1 MFTGVKQFRAVFLVG
16 ALFFSLYTPK
26 SHAEVGNAV
35 FGVAAITAAANGIA
49 DPAIMAG
56 AQVSIAQTNA
66 ATSTY
71 LNSLSAATQ
80 AYSIGAST
88 MSSMFNTVSAMRIAS
103 MNNQKDLA
111 QTYML
116 TSFQAWDRNQ
126 NYQLQSQQMAFDNYY
141 RSRKLQ
147 LESTLAQA
155 QLELAQTQFNAS
167 LVSQGLSPG
176 LKPVSSL
183 AVQNVNQP
191 QTLASYAS
199 TTPMMSIDPNS
210 WAASGLLKT
219 RAGALAN
226 AFRGVASLAASGSTA
241 HRKVK
246 GDIGQFLESKSIAGA
261 FHQPKEFGSDSM
273 ATHSEGGLRALR
285 ARPLVQ

>member
-1 MFTGVKQFRAVFLVG
+1 MFTGVKQFRAVFVVG
-16 ALFFSLYTPK
+16 ALLLSLYTPK
-26 SHAEVGNAV
+26 SHAEVGNAS

-49 DPAIMAG
+49 IPAIQAG
-56 AQVSIAQTNA
+56 AQISIAQTNA

-88 MSSMFNTVSAMRIAS
+88 MSSMFNTLSAMRIAS
-103 MNNQKDLA
+103 MNNQKDLT

-141 RSRKLQ
+141 RSRKLE
-147 LESTLAQA
+147 LESMLAQA

-167 LVSQGLSPG
+167 LVSQGLAPG
-176 LKPVSSL
+176 FRPVSSL

-199 TTPMMSIDPNS
+199 TSPMMSINPNS
-210 WAASGLLKT
+210 WAATGLLKS
-219 RAGALAN
+219 RAGALAS
-226 AFRGVASLAASGSTA
+226 AFRGVASLASGSTP
-241 HRKVK
+241 HQKVK
-246 GDIGQFLESKSIAGA
+246 GDIRQFLEAKSVAGT
-261 FHQPKEFGSDSM
+261 FHQPKGFAADSM
-273 ATHSEGGLRALR
+273 ASTHTEGGLRALR
-285 ARPLVQ
+285 SRPLAQ